1 MTPTTLMVPVTE
13 IREQKMLDAILAGFQ
28 DNPSLVCES
37 QQATFNGCLNALAEH
52 EDFPKLMASSAQDD
66 FWFRDDDW
74 RARYRPYNVKAGI
87 LTIPVKGVL
96 MHDFAWS
103 FGSWATGYEYILKA
117 FERGQADPQ
126 VRGIA
131 FLIHSPG
138 GDVAGCFDAVDK
150 MFAAKGNK
158 PVRAF
163 AHEYAYSAAYA
174 IASLADKI
182 VVSRTGGVG
191 SIGVVTAHVDYSKRM
206 EQDGIKVTFI
216 KFGAH
221 KTDGNPYEPL
231 GEDAQARIQARIDA
245 LGEVFV
251 ATVARNRKLEGDA
264 VRKTEALTY
273 TATEAISIGLADM
286 VGPLDD
292 AVAAFAADLET
303 AHHQGDEQMTKENSA
318 APDQAAIDAARA
330 SGHAEGVKAGA
341 VQERARISAILES
354 DVALMRPAAARM
366 LAFDTDKESEAAVA
380 ALAKLPEEGAAAAT
394 STSTPASGAA
404 AANFQ
409 KHVEA
414 GAPGLGGNEGQAPT
428 ESRAARVLRLSG
440 MGKN

>member
-1 MTPTTLMVPVTE
+1 MVPATV

-28 DNPSLVCES
+28 DNPSLVCEA
-37 QQATFNGCLNALAEH
+37 QQATFNGCLNSLAAS
-52 EDFPKLMASSAQDD
+52 EDFPKLLASAAHDD
-66 FWFRDDDW
+66 FWFPDDDW
-74 RARYRPYNVKAGI
+74 RARYRPYNVKDGI

-96 MHDFAWS
+96 LHDFGWQFS
-103 FGSWATGYEYILKA
+103 SYATGYDYILKA

-150 MFAAKGNK
+150 MFAAKGSK

-191 SIGVVTAHVDYSKRM
+191 SIGVVTAHVDYSKAL
-206 EQDGIKVTFI
+206 ENNGIKVTFI
-216 KFGAH
+216 QSGAH

-231 GEDAQARIQARIDA
+231 GEDAKARIQARIDA
-245 LGEVFV
+245 LGQVFV
-251 ATVARNRKLEGDA
+251 ATVARNRKLDEKA
-264 VRKTEALTY
+264 VRDTEALTY
-273 TATEAISIGLADM
+273 TASEAISNGLADA

-318 APDQAAIDAARA
+318 APDQAAIDAACAEGR
-330 SGHAEGVKAGA
+330 AEGVKAGA
-341 VQERARISAILES
+341 AQERTRISAILDS
-354 DVALMRPAAARM
+354 DVAKTRPAAARM
-366 LAFDTDKESEAAVA
+366 LAFDTDKDADSAAA
-380 ALAKLPEEGAAAAT
+380 SLAKLPEEAAAAPDKQNGT
-394 STSTPASGAA
+394 AA
-404 AANFQ
+404 AFQ
-409 KHVEA
+409 QQTEA
-414 GAPGLGGNEGQAPT
+414 GAPGLNGNQGENAQ
-428 ESRAARVLRLSG
+428 ESRASRTIRLAG
-440 MGKN
+440 FGKKN

>member
-1 MTPTTLMVPVTE
+1 
-13 IREQKMLDAILAGFQ
+13 MLDAIIAGFK

-37 QQATFNGCLNALAEH
+37 QQATFNGCLNSLAAH

-96 MHDFAWS
+96 LHDFGWQFS
-103 FGSWATGYEYILKA
+103 SYATGYDYILKA

-150 MFAAKGNK
+150 MFAAKGSK

-191 SIGVVTAHVDYSKRM
+191 SIGVVTSHVDYSKAL
-206 EQDGIKVTFI
+206 EEGGIKITFI
-216 KFGAH
+216 QFGAH

-231 GEDAQARIQARIDA
+231 GDDARARIQARIDA

-251 ATVARNRKLEGDA
+251 ATVARNRKLDA
-264 VRKTEALTY
+264 NVVRATEALTY
-273 TATEAISIGLADM
+273 TASEAISNGLADA

-292 AVAAFAADLET
+292 AVAAFAADLETT

-318 APDQAAIDAARA
+318 APDQAAIDTARA
-330 SGHAEGVKAGA
+330 AAHAEGVKAGA
-341 VQERARISAILES
+341 AQERARISAILDS
-354 DVALMRPAAARM
+354 DAAKTRPAAARM
-366 LAFDTDKESEAAVA
+366 LAFDTDKDAESAAA
-380 ALAKLPEEGAAAAT
+380 SLAKLPEEAAAA
-394 STSTPASGAA
+394 PGRQGMGASFKAL
-404 AANFQ
+404 
-409 KHVEA
+409 VED
-414 GAPGLGGNEGQAPT
+414 GAPGLNADAGGQAGET
-428 ESRAARVLRLSG
+428 RAARTLRLAG
-440 MGKN
+440 MGKKN

>member
-1 MTPTTLMVPVTE
+1 
-13 IREQKMLDAILAGFQ
+13 MLDAILAGFQ
-28 DNPSLVCES
+28 DNPSLVCER
-37 QQATFNGCLNALAEH
+37 QQATFNGCLNTLASH
-52 EDFPKLMASSAQDD
+52 EDFPKLLASAAQDD

-74 RARYRPYNVKAGI
+74 RARYRPYNVSGGI

-96 MHDFAWS
+96 LHDFPWNFS
-103 FGSWATGYEYILKA
+103 SYATGYDYILKA
-117 FERGQADPQ
+117 FQRGQADPS

-150 MFAAKGNK
+150 MFSTKGNK

-182 VVSRTGGVG
+182 TVSRTGGVG
-191 SIGVVTAHVDYSKRM
+191 SIGVVTSHVDYSKRL

-231 GEDAQARIQARIDA
+231 SEDALARIQARIDA

-251 ATVARNRKLEGDA
+251 ATVARNRKLDA
-264 VRKTEALTY
+264 EAVKATEALTY
-273 TATEAISIGLADM
+273 TASEAISNGLADA

-303 AHHQGDEQMTKENSA
+303 AHHQGDEHMTKENSA
-318 APDQAAIDAARA
+318 APDQAAIEAARA
-330 SGHAEGVKAGA
+330 EGHAAGVIAGA
-341 VQERARISAILES
+341 EAERARISAILES
-354 DVALMRPAAARM
+354 DVAKTRPAAARM
-366 LAFDTDKESEAAVA
+366 LAFDTDKPAEAATA
-380 ALAKLPEEGAAAAT
+380 SLAKLPEEAAAAV
-394 STSTPASGAA
+394 PGNPNAGAQ
-404 AANFQ
+404 FQ
-409 KHVEA
+409 TAVEA
-414 GAPGLGGNEGQAPT
+414 GAPGITGGDASAQQMSRVQRLKASAP
-428 ESRAARVLRLSG
+428 ALF
-440 MGKN
+440 KQ

>member
-1 MTPTTLMVPVTE
+1 
-13 IREQKMLDAILAGFQ
+13 MLDAIVAGFQ

-37 QQATFNGCLNALAEH
+37 QQSTFNGCLNALAAH
-52 EDFPKLMASSAQDD
+52 EDFPKLLASAAQDD

-74 RARYRPYNVKAGI
+74 RARYRPYNVKGGI

-96 MHDFAWS
+96 LHDFAWS

-150 MFAAKGNK
+150 MFAQKGNK

-191 SIGVVTAHVDYSKRM
+191 SIGVVTSHVDYSKRL
-206 EQDGIKVTFI
+206 ENEGIKVTFI

-231 GEDAQARIQARIDA
+231 GEDVLARMQARIDA

-251 ATVARNRKLEGDA
+251 ATVARNRKLDAKA
-264 VRKTEALTY
+264 VRATEALTY
-273 TATEAISIGLADM
+273 TASEAISNGLADA

-303 AHHQGDEQMTKENSA
+303 AQVNEEDEQMTNETHA
-318 APDQAAIDAARA
+318 AAFDQAAVDAART
-330 SGHAEGVKAGA
+330 EGMAAGA
-341 VQERARISAILES
+341 AAQLARITAIL
-354 DVALMRPAAARM
+354 D
-366 LAFDTDKESEAAVA
+366 SEAGKARPKA
-380 ALAKLPEEGAAAAT
+380 ALSAALKTSMTAEQATAFLADLPEEGAAAPQGTNSAGNT
-394 STSTPASGAA
+394 
-404 AANFQ
+404 FQ
-409 KHVEA
+409 QHVEA
-414 GAPGLGGNEGQAPT
+414 GAPNIGSNEQAGVT
-428 ESRAARVLRLSG
+428 ESRADRTLRLAG
-440 MGKN
+440 LVKQ

>member
-1 MTPTTLMVPVTE
+1 
-13 IREQKMLDAILAGFQ
+13 MLDAILAGFQ

-37 QQATFNGCLNALAEH
+37 QQATFNGCLNALSQH
-52 EDFPKLMASSAQDD
+52 EDFPKLMAVSAQDD
-66 FWFRDDDW
+66 FWFREDDR
-74 RARYRPYNVKAGI
+74 RARYRPYNVNAGI

-96 MHDFAWS
+96 LHDFPWTIS
-103 FGSWATGYEYILKA
+103 SYATGYDYILKA
-117 FERGQADPQ
+117 FQRGQADAS

-150 MFAAKGNK
+150 MFASKGSK

-191 SIGVVTAHVDYSKRM
+191 SIGVVTSHVDYS
-206 EQDGIKVTFI
+206 EALDQSGIKVTFI

-231 GEDAQARIQARIDA
+231 GKDAEARIQARIDA

-251 ATVARNRKLEGDA
+251 ATVARNRKLDGEK
-264 VRKTEALTY
+264 VRATEALTY
-273 TATEAISIGLADM
+273 TASEAISNGLADS

-303 AHHQGDEQMTKENSA
+303 AQQGDEQMTDKTNA
-318 APDQAAIDAARA
+318 AVDQAAIEAARA
-330 SGHAEGVKAGA
+330 EGQAAGVKAGA
-341 VQERARISAILES
+341 DAAVARISAILDSEEAKGNP
-354 DVALMRPAAARM
+354 ALASHF
-366 LAFDTDKESEAAVA
+366 AFKTDMSSEAAKA
-380 ALAKLPEEGAAAAT
+380 ALIAAGPAAT
-394 STSTPASGAA
+394 
-404 AANFQ
+404 
-409 KHVEA
+409 
-414 GAPGLGGNEGQAPT
+414 APT
-428 ESRAARVLRLSG
+428 EKKDGAAQFKAAVEGGAPNMSAGGEGGVEETRASRTLRIAG
-440 MGKN
+440 MAKK